1 MRFELTVPCGT
12 LVFKTSAIDLS
23 ATPPSDAFRYY
34 QKSAFYASLFYMS
47 KGKFLGIDYGTKRI
61 GVAISD
67 ENGTLAFPKEI
78 VLNDA
83 KTFQN
88 IALIIKK
95 ENVSEI
101 IIGES
106 VDFSGKLNALSGR
119 IEVFILELQE
129 KFNLPV
135 HKQKEFLTSVE
146 ARRSKNSKK
155 KSNRS
160 QSHSKVKQIKSGRVD
175 ASAAA
180 LILQRYLDR
189 RSRQNGGTK

>member
-1 MRFELTVPCGT
+1 MNT
-12 LVFKTSAIDLS
+12 
-23 ATPPSDAFRYY
+23 
-34 QKSAFYASLFYMS
+34 
-47 KGKFLGIDYGTKRI
+47 GKFLGIDYGTKRI

-67 ENGTLAFPKEI
+67 ERGTLAFPKEI

-83 KTFQN
+83 ETFN
-88 IALIIKK
+88 KIADIIKK

-101 IIGES
+101 VVGES

-146 ARRSKNSKK
+146 ARRSKTGKQDANK
-155 KSNRS
+155 S

-180 LILQRYLDR
+180 LILQRYLDKKNKL
-189 RSRQNGGTK
+189 SQKI

>member
-1 MRFELTVPCGT
+1 MR
-12 LVFKTSAIDLS
+12 
-23 ATPPSDAFRYY
+23 
-34 QKSAFYASLFYMS
+34 
-47 KGKFLGIDYGTKRI
+47 FLGIDYGTKRI
-61 GVAISD
+61 GLAISD

-78 VLNDA
+78 LANDI
-83 KTFQN
+83 KTFEN
-88 IALIIKK
+88 LAILIKK
-95 ENVSEI
+95 ENIKEI
-101 IIGES
+101 VVGES

-119 IEVFILELQE
+119 IEVFILELKE

-146 ARRSKNSKK
+146 ARKSTNTKKDFNSP
-155 KSNRS
+155 

-189 RSRQNGGTK
+189 RSRQ